1 MNDIGQPDRKT
12 YIGGSDV
19 AAILGVSP
27 WKSKLQLWQEKTGEF
42 VEEISREKEKIFSRG
57 KRWEP
62 VVIEMLLDELKD
74 RGHDVEVIGRNNRY
88 QDKEIDYLAAEIDLE
103 LLIDGARINGEM
115 KTVHP
120 FAAGDWGEQGTDD
133 IPMYYTAQVLHGQMI
148 TGDQQTVVA
157 ALIGA
162 DDLRVYFVDRD
173 DGVIQHIRSEEQKFW
188 ESIQAMQRPDPT
200 TLDDILRLYGK
211 DNGMAYE
218 ADEALMSLIRDLQDT
233 KLTIKNAEAAV
244 TRIQTLIGQTIKDA
258 STVIYGGK
266 PVMTWKTQSTNR
278 LDVERIKTQAP
289 GIYKQYLKTT
299 DSRVLRLKK

>member
-19 AAILGVSP
+19 AAILGISP
-27 WKSKLQLWQEKTGEF
+27 WKSKLKLWQEKTGEF
-42 VEEISREKEKIFSRG
+42 VEEISHEKQKTFNRG

-62 VVIEMLLDELKD
+62 VVIEMLIDELED
-74 RGHDVEVIGRNNRY
+74 RGHVVEVIGRNKRY
-88 QDKEIDYLAAEIDLE
+88 RDKEIDYLAAEIDLE
-103 LLIDGARINGEM
+103 LLIDGERINGEM
-115 KTVHP
+115 KTVYP
-120 FAAGDWGEQGTDD
+120 LAAGDWGEQGTDD

-148 TGDQQTVVA
+148 TGDKQTVVA

-188 ESIQAMQRPDPT
+188 KSIQEMQRPDPT

-218 ADEALMSLIRDLQDT
+218 ADEDLMNLIDDLKAA
-233 KLTIKNAEAAV
+233 KLTIKNADAAV

-266 PVMTWKTQSTNR
+266 PVMTWKTQSTDR
-278 LDVERIKTQAP
+278 LDIERIKTQAP
-289 GIYKQYLKTT
+289 GIYQQFIKTS